1 MFVAKVKDN
10 SGQLREMYGSLQE
23 CVQFVEEEREKDD
36 TVSIQIKSLQKEDP
50 DDERSQG

>member
-23 CVQFVEEEREKDD
+23 CVQFVEEERAKDE
-36 TVSIQIKSLQKEDP
+36 TVSIWIKSLQKEEEDG
-50 DDERSQG
+50 RTQV

>member
-23 CVQFVEEEREKDD
+23 CVQFVEEEREKDG
-36 TVSIQIKSLQKEDP
+36 TASIQIKSLQEETKDGKA
-50 DDERSQG
+50 DLV